1 MYSLVL
7 ALNSSP
13 QYGGE
18 PTDAHPTKGEN
29 PTDNPHKQEGEKPA
43 DILHR

>member
-13 QYGGE
+13 QHGGE
-18 PTDAHPTKGEN
+18 PTDAHPTKGEK

-43 DILHR
+43 DIRHR